1 MDAILLAAGRSV
13 RMGGGQGKQLMRI
26 GGRPLII
33 FSLERLRSHPQIDT
47 IIITC
52 PADRMEDIAKVVKDF
67 SVSDVTLVEGGSTRQ
82 ESVALALE
90 SVKSDR
96 VLVHEAARPM
106 ITHQL
111 IDRLLEVDGDAVV
124 PTWEVPFTV
133 AVGDT
138 VMRDEIDRSTLRNI
152 QLPQVFDAAV
162 LREAHTQARAKGQD
176 ATEDSM
182 MVFRMG
188 RTVRFVEGSADNL
201 KVTYPVD
208 AYVVHALIFGE
219 GGLR

>member
-33 FSLERLRSHPQIDT
+33 FSLERLRSHPHVDT

-52 PADRMEDIAKVVKDF
+52 PADRMDDIRKVVEDF
-67 SVSDVTLVEGGSTRQ
+67 SINDVTLVEGGATRQ
-82 ESVALALE
+82 ESVSKGLE
-90 SVKSDR
+90 AVSSTR

-106 ITHQL
+106 ITHEL

-124 PTWEVPFTV
+124 PTWEIPFTV
-133 AVGDT
+133 AIGDSL
-138 VMRDEIDRSTLRNI
+138 MRGEVDRTHLRNV
-152 QLPQVFDAAV
+152 QLPQVFDTAV
-162 LREAHTQARAKGQD
+162 LREAHAAAAAKGED
-176 ATEDSM
+176 ATEDGM
-182 MVFRMG
+182 LVFRLG
-188 RTVRFVEGSADNL
+188 RPVHFVEGSADNI

-208 AYVVHALIFGE
+208 AYVVNALIFGE
-219 GGLR
+219 GIQ

>member
-1 MDAILLAAGRSV
+1 
-13 RMGGGQGKQLMRI
+13 MGGGQGKQLMRI
-26 GGRPLII
+26 GGRPMII

-47 IIITC
+47 IVITC
-52 PADRMEDIAKVVKDF
+52 PADRMDDIRKVVDDF
-67 SVSDVTLVEGGSTRQ
+67 AVENVTLVEGGRSRQ
-82 ESVALALE
+82 ESVLRALDAVT
-90 SVKSDR
+90 SSR
-96 VLVHEAARPM
+96 VVVHEAARPM
-106 ITHQL
+106 ITHEL
-111 IDRLLEVDGDAVV
+111 LDRLLDVEADAVV

-138 VMRDEIDRSTLRNI
+138 VMRGEIDRSTLRNV
-152 QLPQVFDAAV
+152 QLPQIFDTDV
-162 LREAHTQARAKGQD
+162 LRAAHQEAVARGQD

-188 RTVRFVEGSADNL
+188 REVRFVEGSPDNI

-219 GGLR
+219 GLS

>member
-33 FSLERLRSHPQIDT
+33 FSLERLRSHPHVDT
-47 IIITC
+47 IVITC
-52 PADRMEDIAKVVKDF
+52 PADRMDDIRKVVEDF
-67 SVSDVTLVEGGSTRQ
+67 SIADVTLVEGGATRQ
-82 ESVALALE
+82 ESVSRALDAVT
-90 SVKSDR
+90 SSR

-133 AVGDT
+133 AVGDS
-138 VMRDEIDRSTLRNI
+138 VMRGEIDRSTLRNV
-152 QLPQVFDAAV
+152 QLPQVFDTEV
-162 LREAHTQARAKGQD
+162 LRQAHAEAAAKGQD
-176 ATEDSM
+176 ATEDGM

-188 RTVRFVEGSADNL
+188 RTVRFVEGSADNI

-219 GGLR
+219 GVQ